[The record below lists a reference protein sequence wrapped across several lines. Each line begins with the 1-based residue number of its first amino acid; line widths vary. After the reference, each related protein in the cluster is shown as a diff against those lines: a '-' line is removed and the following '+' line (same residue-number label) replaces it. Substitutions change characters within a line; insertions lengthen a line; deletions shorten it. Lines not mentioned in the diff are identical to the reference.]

1 METTPRSSDAGPF
14 LVQPGSHI
22 DGQGQVAST
31 VDDSAISI
39 PNLDIHMSPADATS
53 LLPSLLTSSPN
64 FPSTSPP
71 TSLSSEAHAVPG
83 YNAAAYDSRSPSL
96 SPPPS
101 PMPSY
106 HDYVGAVKG
115 ATTRNRKQ
123 PTRYG
128 FESQL
133 VSTSVSEVSK
143 RRRAD
148 SDQSAEAA
156 KRSKTNGSV
165 SKDQAEDVPM
175 PDQPVQDDEQGLAN
189 QSNVIKAKAGKRGR
203 GRPKKSTL
211 AALAHDFSPEQ
222 DVIEQSPQQI
232 EQNSVEQPQ
241 GPIRESIEASPVA
254 VNRTEVKQT
263 LLAGPVLHGHQRPS
277 LVVRLKLR
285 QHSTGKMQMGLPPI
299 QLKIARV
306 SPDMVEVSKQLA
318 ARPNLQTKP
327 PARGQPAVFAEER
340 QSLCETVMYYRSH
353 QGSCYMNGGLVH
365 SMLVAGNNHA
375 HDYMGVDVIISRASG
390 GMGLNTD
397 GKLVQQKA
405 QVENA
410 QTRSMR
416 KNMADQIP
424 IVIICD
430 KGNDAFPSRMDHKS
444 DFTKASI
451 RLERFLLTCEI
462 RYSVLGFFKVT
473 DVFARKGRVP
483 KETVIQFRFEKLD
496 PSKEGW
502 WEPVGVAPPVRV
514 GDLPAP
520 AKHTCSHC
528 RQTHEQVYLVWV
540 CLTPKCSQYWKLR
553 TGEEPRQEDLELY
566 NPAWLKKKT
575 SWENE
580 EDPHDLQPLVVSTPD
595 ALNEAYPH
603 SSTKG
608 ICCPKCGMCTSR
620 YLFKGYYCD
629 NPQCDF
635 VHEPKPNPIPSY
647 GLRDPYKLV
656 GQGSP
661 LSYDSATEHIN
672 YRHETTHNHRV
683 NHFTIP
689 GLDDNQI
696 VHMIANQ
703 RVLEE
708 PGGPDDMLSAM
719 LESDMGMERSFLQS
733 SKGNVLTTS
742 TTLSD
747 TC

>member
-1 METTPRSSDAGPF
+1 
-14 LVQPGSHI
+14 
-22 DGQGQVAST
+22 
-31 VDDSAISI
+31 
-39 PNLDIHMSPADATS
+39 
-53 LLPSLLTSSPN
+53 
-64 FPSTSPP
+64 
-71 TSLSSEAHAVPG
+71 
-83 YNAAAYDSRSPSL
+83 
-96 SPPPS
+96 
-101 PMPSY
+101 MPSY

-115 ATTRNRKQ
+115 TTVRNRKQ

-128 FESQL
+128 FEPQL
-133 VSTSVSEVSK
+133 VSTSGGEASK

-156 KRSKTNGSV
+156 KRTKTNGTT
-165 SKDQAEDVPM
+165 SKAQAEDVPM
-175 PDQPVQDDEQGLAN
+175 PDQPVQDDEQGPAN
-189 QSNVIKAKAGKRGR
+189 QSNVTKAKAGKRGR
-203 GRPKKSTL
+203 RRPKKSTT
-211 AALAHDFSPEQ
+211 AALAHDFSL
-222 DVIEQSPQQI
+222 
-232 EQNSVEQPQ
+232 EQNVLEQGSQEVEQHPVEQPQ
-241 GPIRESIEASPVA
+241 EPIRESVEASSIA
-254 VNRTEVKQT
+254 IYRTEVKQVS
-263 LLAGPVLHGHQRPS
+263 LAGLDSPGHQRPS
-277 LVVRLKLR
+277 LIVRLKLR
-285 QHSTGKMQMGLPPI
+285 QHFPGQMQMELPPVQFNI
-299 QLKIARV
+299 PRV
-306 SPDMVEVSKQLA
+306 SPDMVAISKQLA

-340 QSLCETVMYYRSH
+340 QALCETVMYYRSH

-390 GMGLNTD
+390 GMGINKE

-410 QTRSMR
+410 QTKSMR

-430 KGNDAFPSRMDHKS
+430 KGNNAFPSRMDHKS

-451 RLERFLLTCEI
+451 PVEGLLLTCGI

-473 DVFARKGRVP
+473 DVFERKGKVP
-483 KETVIQFRFEKLD
+483 KETVIQFRFEKLN
-496 PSKEGW
+496 PNQEGW
-502 WEPVGVAPPVRV
+502 WEPVGIAPLVRV
-514 GDLPAP
+514 GDLPEP

-528 RQTHEQVYLVWV
+528 RQTHEQVYLAWV
-540 CLTPKCSQYWKLR
+540 CLTPKCPQYWKLC

-566 NPAWLKKKT
+566 NPAWLKKRT
-575 SWENE
+575 PWENE
-580 EDPHDLQPLVVSTPD
+580 EDPHDLRPLVVSTQD

-629 NPQCDF
+629 NPHCDF
-635 VHEPKPNPIPSY
+635 VHEPKPSPVPSY

-656 GQGSP
+656 GYGSP
-661 LSYDSATEHIN
+661 LSYDSAMEHIN
-672 YRHETTHNHRV
+672 QWHETSYNHRV

-689 GLDDNQI
+689 GLDNGQI

-733 SKGNVLTTS
+733 SKGNVFTMLTIIP
-742 TTLSD
+742 D